1 MPITTSDGTVRQKDL
16 SFFVLEYKTSHP
28 FPHGAE
34 LRAYPNAYIHVLSI
48 VYLYRV
54 HLCVFYVL

>member
-16 SFFVLEYKTSHP
+16 SFFVLEYKPSNP

-34 LRAYPNAYIHVLSI
+34 LRAYLNVYINVLSI
-48 VYLYRV
+48 VYLYRM